1 MRRPASVALVLAVA
15 LIARTSEGHVGPRV
29 IPVYEIPTSD
39 IPDLHDGTLEDWDD
53 IVPGPSLTHKDFGT
67 GWANEYIVDAGDLAF
82 RIFLAWHL
90 GTQRLYGAIE
100 MVDDVYFNRG
110 TFVNYDYSWL
120 YHSDCWELLVDG
132 DHSGGAF
139 FPPSFRSSQ
148 DLYSLHP
155 DLMMVEAQRYTA
167 VAEPIGSELNSQRL
181 GLFYY
186 QMDAWFLHPPY
197 ADAGGHVT
205 DEQPVVSVS
214 EISVTLW
221 DKLDVRSAE
230 KSVATTLSPDQIV
243 GFDVF
248 VFDWDGGKEGEGFL
262 IFGDGNVANANGFK
276 DGILMPCFRDDCSRG
291 EATPSAIETDSWGR
305 IKASLW

>member
-67 GWANEYIVDAGDLAF
+67 GWDNDYILDAGDIAF

-90 GTQRLYGAIE
+90 GTQRLYSAIE
-100 MVDDVYFNRG
+100 LVDDVYFNRATPLSSG
-110 TFVNYDYSWL
+110 NTTWL
-120 YHSDCWELLVDG
+120 YHSDSWELLVDG

-139 FPPSFRSSQ
+139 LPLRFRTSQ
-148 DLYSLHP
+148 EYLYGEHRDLT
-155 DLMMVEAQRYTA
+155 MVEAQRYTA
-167 VAEPIGSELNSQRL
+167 VAEPIGPELNSQRL

-197 ADAGGHVT
+197 ADAGSQVT
-205 DEQPVVSVS
+205 DGQPFVSVS
-214 EISVTLW
+214 ELYVTLW

-230 KSVATTLSPDQIV
+230 GSVASALS
-243 GFDVF
+243 
-248 VFDWDGGKEGEGFL
+248 L
-262 IFGDGNVANANGFK
+262 N
-276 DGILMPCFRDDCSRG
+276 
-291 EATPSAIETDSWGR
+291 
-305 IKASLW
+305 